1 MVEEFKRHILD
12 NVGKLGRVYTTCPA
26 CSVERSSSASRN
38 KKVLGVNY
46 EQDQAVYYCNHCGE
60 TGHVFLSAGDSIDW
74 GDSVATGDSVDQLPE
89 YPSLGKSEFEYL
101 MSRGIESQE
110 LDLFAAD
117 KSFSVGDGWQTLPA
131 IGYPYHMDR
140 NVKWIAPNPL
150 GGKKL
155 VAWER
160 TGGGAGLYRRES
172 IDWADQALVICEGEL
187 DCESARWIG
196 FNAISVP
203 NGAPK
208 GSQVERIFKSIT
220 TKIQSFQR
228 VVLAMDDDEAGQSAL
243 DSLVDLVGRKRAHT
257 VRYPAGCKDVND
269 ILVRFGQDG
278 LRSAL
283 TNTQPCLNGIVV
295 PSSYSLAV
303 NKLRTEGFA
312 EGSKTGITP
321 LDELIEWHPGMLAV
335 CSGVPGSGKSELNDE
350 IMVRLA
356 EDGWSWAV
364 FSPENTGELH
374 LAKLAAKRLRKPVIG
389 DNVLAT
395 DEEVDEATRWVDE
408 RFLFLSADGG
418 TSIKSLLD
426 RAEACKHKLRSER
439 FGLIIDPWNFVTGDK
454 EGSETEQINE
464 LLAEIKKWANRPDL
478 KCLVIIVAHPTK
490 QPEGFDQRS
499 IGGYQISGSAH
510 WFNRADVGYSVS
522 ANREELTTAVNVWK
536 IRFQPWHGTQGT
548 ATLSFD
554 PNTGT
559 YGSAF
564 GDAESLDVNWEF
576 LEAMEADRE
585 SQSELE
591 RQSWTAQKKGDPKD
605 EPDPQQ
611 ILGEILSTR

>member
-1 MVEEFKRHILD
+1 MNDVFKQHILD
-12 NVGKLGRVYTTCPA
+12 NTGKLGRLYTICPS
-26 CSVERSSSASRN
+26 CSAERSNSSSRN

-46 EQDQAVYYCNHCGE
+46 EPDQAVYFCNHCGE

-74 GDSVATGDSVDQLPE
+74 GDSIGTGDSVDQIPE
-89 YPSLGKSEFEYL
+89 YPALGKAELEYL
-101 MSRGIESQE
+101 LSRGIESQE
-110 LDLFAAD
+110 LDLFAAE

-131 IGYPYHMDR
+131 IGYPYRMDR
-140 NVKWIAPNPL
+140 NVKWIASNPL
-150 GGKKL
+150 GGRKL

-160 TGGGAGLYRRES
+160 KGGGAGLYRRES
-172 IDWADQALVICEGEL
+172 IDWSDQAIVICEGEL

-208 GSQVERIFKSIT
+208 GSQVARIFKSIT
-220 TKIQSFQR
+220 AKIQSFQR

-243 DSLVDLVGRKRAHT
+243 DALVDLVGRKRAHT
-257 VRYPAGCKDVND
+257 VKYPAGCSDVND

-295 PSSYSLAV
+295 PSSFSLAV
-303 NKLRTEGFA
+303 NKLRVEGFA
-312 EGSKTGITP
+312 DGSKTGLGP

-335 CSGVPGSGKSELNDE
+335 CSGRPSAGKSELNDE
-350 IMVRLA
+350 VMVRLA

-395 DEEVDEATRWVDE
+395 DEEVGEATRWVDE

-439 FGLIIDPWNFVTGDK
+439 FGLIIDPWNYVTGSR
-454 EGSETEQINE
+454 EGSETEQINH
-464 LLAEIKKWANRPDL
+464 LLAEIKKWAIRPDIQA
-478 KCLVIIVAHPTK
+478 LVIIVAHPTK
-490 QPEGFDQRS
+490 QPEGFNNA
-499 IGGYQISGSAH
+499 IGGYSISGSAH
-510 WFNRADVGYSVS
+510 WYNRADIGYSV
-522 ANREELTTAVNVWK
+522 AADKEELLTAVNVWK
-536 IRFQPWHGTQGT
+536 IRFQPWHGKEGT

-554 PNTGT
+554 PDTGT
-559 YGSAF
+559 FGSAF
-564 GDAESLDVNWEF
+564 GDAETLDPNWEY
-576 LEAMEADRE
+576 LEAMEL
-585 SQSELE
+585 QKLELE
-591 RQSWTAQKKGDPKD
+591 IEPLESTKQILIGDSEI

-611 ILGEILSTR
+611 ILGAILSTR